1 MISIEIIYLWLEI
14 LFRWLHVIAGIAWIG
29 SSFYFIALDY
39 SLKENKNLPSKAHGE
54 AWQVH
59 GGGFYHLVKYLVAPD
74 NLPDELTWFKW
85 EAYTT
90 WISGFFLLVLIYF
103 AHSELYLIDTFKVE
117 LSPFQ
122 AIAISL
128 SGIILGWIIYD
139 LICKSPI
146 GEHTGYLIVFIFI
159 FIVSSSY
166 FFNQIFSGRGA
177 FTQIGVMI
185 GTIMVANVA
194 MIIIPGQR
202 KVVKSLINN
211 EIPDPIHGKR
221 AKQRSLHNNYLTLP
235 VVFIMLG
242 GHYPT
247 VFATKFSWVIIGI
260 VIIIGALIRHFFN
273 SRHARTSNPWWTWLI
288 SFILILVVIYLS
300 NIGKPSPSDDKK
312 LTQIKNQVNQ
322 EILIAAMDATSV
334 NCVMCHAKV
343 PSWEGL
349 PSPPK
354 GLLLETSEDL
364 IKNIDI
370 VVQQA
375 VWSNAM
381 PPGNISWME
390 YYQRKDL
397 EDLYNEIIKIKNG
410 TNS

>member
-1 MISIEIIYLWLEI
+1 MISIEIIYLWVEI
-14 LFRWLHVIAGIAWIG
+14 LIRWLHVIAGIAWIG

-103 AHSELYLIDTFKVE
+103 AHSELYLIDSFKLE
-117 LSPFQ
+117 LTPFQ
-122 AIAISL
+122 AVAISL
-128 SGIILGWIIYD
+128 LGIIFGWVIYD

-146 GEHTGYLIVFIFI
+146 GEHTGYLIVFIFA
-159 FIVSSSY
+159 FIVASSF

-202 KVVKSLINN
+202 KVVKALINN

-247 VFATKFSWVIIGI
+247 VFSTKYSWIIIGI

-288 SFILILVVIYLS
+288 SFILILLIIFLS
-300 NIGKPSPSDDKK
+300 NIGKPLPSDDKK
-312 LTQIKNQVNQ
+312 LTLIKNQINQ
-322 EILIAAMDATSV
+322 KVLISAMESTSA
-334 NCVMCHAKV
+334 NCIMCHSKD

-349 PSPPK
+349 HYPPK
-354 GLLLETSEDL
+354 GLILESSEDL
-364 IKNIDI
+364 IKNIDLVI
-370 VVQQA
+370 QQA

-381 PPGNISWME
+381 PPGNLTWME

-397 EDLYNEIIKIKNG
+397 EDLYKEINKIKNSI
-410 TNS
+410 NL

>member
-1 MISIEIIYLWLEI
+1 MIGMEIIYLWVEI
-14 LFRWLHVIAGIAWIG
+14 LIRWLHVIAGIAWIG

-103 AHSELYLIDTFKVE
+103 AHSELYLIDSFKLE
-117 LSPFQ
+117 LTPFQ
-122 AIAISL
+122 AVAISL
-128 SGIILGWIIYD
+128 LGIIFGWVIYD

-146 GEHTGYLIVFIFI
+146 GEHTGYLILFIFA
-159 FIVSSSY
+159 FIVASSF

-202 KVVKSLINN
+202 KVVKALINN

-247 VFATKFSWVIIGI
+247 VFSTKYSWIIIGI

-288 SFILILVVIYLS
+288 SFILILLIIFLS
-300 NIGKPSPSDDKK
+300 NIGKPLPSDDKK
-312 LTQIKNQVNQ
+312 LTLIKNQINQ
-322 EILIAAMDATSV
+322 KVLISAMESTSA
-334 NCVMCHAKV
+334 NCIMCHSKD

-349 PSPPK
+349 HYPPK
-354 GLLLETSEDL
+354 GLILESSEDL
-364 IKNIDI
+364 IKNIDLVI
-370 VVQQA
+370 QQA

-381 PPGNISWME
+381 PPGNLTWME

-397 EDLYNEIIKIKNG
+397 EDLYKEINKIKNSI
-410 TNS
+410 NL

>member
-1 MISIEIIYLWLEI
+1 MIGMEIIYLWVEI
-14 LFRWLHVIAGIAWIG
+14 LIRWLHVIAGIAWIG

-103 AHSELYLIDTFKVE
+103 AHSELYLIDSFKLE
-117 LSPFQ
+117 LTPFQ
-122 AIAISL
+122 AVAISL
-128 SGIILGWIIYD
+128 LGIIFGWVIYD

-146 GEHTGYLIVFIFI
+146 GEHTGYLIVFIFA
-159 FIVSSSY
+159 FIVASSF

-202 KVVKSLINN
+202 KVVKALINN

-247 VFATKFSWVIIGI
+247 VFSTKYSWIIIGI

-288 SFILILVVIYLS
+288 SFILILLIIFLS
-300 NIGKPSPSDDKK
+300 NIGKPLPSDDKK
-312 LTQIKNQVNQ
+312 LTLIKNQINQ
-322 EILIAAMDATSV
+322 KVLISAMESTSA
-334 NCVMCHAKV
+334 NCIMCHSKD

-349 PSPPK
+349 HYPPK
-354 GLLLETSEDL
+354 GLILESSEDL
-364 IKNIDI
+364 IKNIDLVI
-370 VVQQA
+370 QQA

-381 PPGNISWME
+381 PPGNLTWME

-397 EDLYNEIIKIKNG
+397 EDLYKEINKIKNSI
-410 TNS
+410 NL

>member
-14 LFRWLHVIAGIAWIG
+14 LIRWLHVIAGIAWIG

-273 SRHARTSNPWWTWLI
+273 SRHARTSNPWWTWFI

-334 NCVMCHAKV
+334 NCVMCHAKQ

-349 PSPPK
+349 PLPPK